1 MSHTHQQS
9 GGIGAW
15 REGSKGNA
23 HIGAVKAMLHQGI
36 QIDFLG
42 GTSAGAL
49 YGFGIVFAI
58 SISPKWII
66 IQRIQLKRI

>member
-15 REGSKGNA
+15 GEAEGNA
-23 HIGAVKAMLHQGI
+23 HIGAVKDMLNQGI

-42 GTSAGAL
+42 GTSAAL
-49 YGFGIVFAI
+49 YMDSA
-58 SISPKWII
+58 
-66 IQRIQLKRI
+66 